1 MNNDRKVTL
10 TRKTNETDINI
21 TLNIDGNYANLP
33 LLDIIKDM
41 AITNKRIAGL
51 KLENLTLMA
60 NIYEMIPL
68 TYYLNAKLNYITGES
83 SIRKYPIDL
92 PYGQYEQYEKE
103 HNTIKHKKTRC
114 K

>member
-1 MNNDRKVTL
+1 MLQYKCVKLKELRLEQGYTQKHLASLMNISVYKL
-10 TRKTNETDINI
+10 S
-21 TLNIDGNYANLP
+21 
-33 LLDIIKDM
+33 
-41 AITNKRIAGL
+41 

-60 NIYEMIPL
+60 NIYEMAPL